1 MRLLKQKTSLR
12 NNTKKIKKRKD
23 KVRGAVSVFLVLIL
37 VPCIVVTSVFV
48 DLGRVH
54 MSKGLAESAADL
66 ALNTLMTNYDGDLSE
81 WYGMVASCQTIEEF
95 YDASA
100 LFFLRTVS
108 SQGLSDEE
116 IVLLSDYYAH
126 VTNDDTIYDLLQVE
140 CQTEPSAMISEVSG
154 ANLANAT
161 LIKDQIVEFM
171 KYRGPIEI
179 STGLFQSLIDQ
190 NKVAGTNNPV
200 KAVVEANENKKVVD
214 EKTQFYT
221 AEGEL
226 LEAAVNSYK
235 AIKAYHESAKASG
248 LSNAT
253 LLGYIDQ
260 INGYREA
267 YKEIHGHI
275 VSNLLNTSGL
285 TAYSRYTTS
294 LDEYRYIDDEGEVDS
309 AIYSRKEKVKDE
321 ESEEETIYYYM
332 SEWKIDSLLDG
343 LESAISSFRN
353 EVDRIGGNA
362 SYLLSNLPGSSD
374 DEAHTVQWWVQMD
387 SAIGSESIESEA
399 DALVD
404 AHARVFAMSA
414 CEAEDDVEIE
424 WESRRS
430 DLLSEAASLHSS
442 YLTSGGLSSG
452 DSYLEAVGKLE
463 EVSSSD
469 SWRLNATNLLVSVDG
484 SSRNLDEALSYIST
498 KLNEIKTK
506 LKTDSDLLDIA
517 INGKGKTKSL
527 DKLADLADTYSTE
540 FGEWKDEAEKAKTD
554 LQQFDLK
561 SINQQQE
568 NPRYNVDKS
577 TEKINRAAVTELKT
591 RLTNIK
597 SQLDAVIEII
607 DDLEY
612 GKDPFIG
619 SAKKVK
625 DITNV
630 ATMKDRCTAEIS
642 QIKLK
647 NGELKAYCESS
658 FDLKPSSPA
667 SLSHTGDNKY
677 NPDINPAEDNTV
689 ETPELYVHFESV
701 WKDENLDKVSELKE
715 EETKANDEVK
725 EYEKGEKEKASKYRG
740 EGEDIVRDFS
750 GTTAYG
756 VTDIYKIFGDLVKLD
771 FTSARDNI
779 YATTYI
785 MEMFS
790 WATFDYEGM
799 YKLLKE
805 KDAAAA
811 KQVTP
816 KNIIDENYYDTKGIK
831 GATDAEKTWLSEK
844 VTDSYNKTLTMKL
857 INKEHNEAYLAE
869 VEYILYGACKN
880 TSDSTYNANQENI
893 KSAFGQ
899 IYTMR
904 YALNLISCFQHFWT
918 DMTIGN
924 ISLTIS
930 SMTGGIIPVPV
941 IKVVLLPILT
951 AIETVNDNKRLSAGL
966 PVELY
971 KTQADMWRVAVWR
984 VAPLGEVGSYS
995 AFFTSL
1001 TSGDINAGKENPDG
1015 FAFYYSDY
1023 LMVFL
1028 YAALAGGD
1036 DLEKQVYLRTAE
1048 LIQSNLRKHDEIPD
1062 TYSLKKARMY
1072 FNINAEMRVKPLMI
1086 TLPIF
1091 NDYENN
1097 LTEKTDWCTYRVRKT
1112 RGYT

>member
-267 YKEIHGHI
+267 YKEIHGYI

-294 LDEYRYIDDEGEVDS
+294 LSKYSYVEDGEVDS
-309 AIYSRKEKVKDE
+309 AIYSRKEKVEDE
-321 ESEEETIYYYM
+321 ESEEEITYYYM

-343 LESAISSFRN
+343 LESAISSFEN

-374 DEAHTVQWWVQMD
+374 DEAHIVQWWVQMD

-404 AHARVFAMSA
+404 AYARVIAMSA

-442 YLTSGGLSSG
+442 YLTSGGSISG
-452 DSYLEAVGKLE
+452 DAYLEAVGKLE
-463 EVSSSD
+463 AVSSSN
-469 SWRLNATNLLVSVDG
+469 SGRLNATNLRVSVDG

-506 LKTDSDLLDIA
+506 LKTDSDLLDTA

-540 FGEWKDEAEKAKTD
+540 FGEWKDEAEKANTD

-568 NPRYNVDKS
+568 DPEYNVDKS
-577 TEKINRAAVTELKT
+577 TEKINRVAVTELKT

-597 SQLDAVIEII
+597 SQLDAVIKII

-658 FDLKPSSPA
+658 FDLKPVSPA

-689 ETPELYVHFESV
+689 ETPELYVHFEKV
-701 WKDENLDKVSELKE
+701 WKGKPLDKVE
-715 EETKANDEVK
+715 EEKEAGGTTKSDADKYAEEENK
-725 EYEKGEKEKASKYRG
+725 RAAAYRG
-740 EGEDIVRDFS
+740 GGEDIVRDFS

-779 YATTYI
+779 YVTTYI

-790 WATFDYEGM
+790 WATYDYEGM
-799 YKLLKE
+799 YKLLKD
-805 KDAAAA
+805 KDASAA

-831 GATDAEKTWLSEK
+831 GAADAEKTWLSEK
-844 VTDSYNKTLTMKL
+844 VTDSYNKSLTMKL

-880 TSDSTYNANQENI
+880 ASNPDYDANQENL
-893 KSAFGQ
+893 KKAFGQ

-918 DMTIGN
+918 NGTINGIAN
-924 ISLTIS
+924 GISFA
-930 SMTGGIIPVPV
+930 TGGIIPVPV

-951 AIETVNDNKRLSAGL
+951 AIETANDNKRLSAGL

-971 KTQADMWRVAVWR
+971 KTQEDMWRIK
-984 VAPLGEVGSYS
+984 PPSGIQGYK
-995 AFFTSL
+995 AFFTEL
-1001 TSGDINAGKENPDG
+1001 TKPGDVNAGNANPDG